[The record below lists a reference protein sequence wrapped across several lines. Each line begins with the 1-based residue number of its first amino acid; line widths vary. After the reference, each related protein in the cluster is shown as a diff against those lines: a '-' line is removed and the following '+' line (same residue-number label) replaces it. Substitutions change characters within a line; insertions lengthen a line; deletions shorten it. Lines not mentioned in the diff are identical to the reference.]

1 MILPAAILCAAYT
14 LAPFAFAQSKATA
27 RPSATPPETQ
37 TPGKSNTRD
46 ARLEPVNERRRD
58 SNAVKEL
65 STDNASNTTSNVAD
79 NLSPAT
85 YTYEFE
91 QPQFTVSK
99 FRITHDAEGK
109 AAVTFERR
117 NEQEPYIEPFTISA
131 AALARINDLL
141 AKLDFLN
148 STESY
153 QVDKDFSH
161 LGTSTFNLQRD
172 GRTRT
177 ATFNYTRNPDAAA
190 LTTEYRRVMDQ
201 VLFVFD
207 INLARTNQ
215 PLEAPGIMKRLE
227 ILVARNGISDTG
239 QIAVLLRD
247 LTTDERIPLI
257 ARNKA
262 EKLLKKIEKMKL

>member
-1 MILPAAILCAAYT
+1 MKSFQRSNLRLLAAIIFVANIG
-14 LAPFAFAQSKATA
+14 APHAFAQSKATA
-27 RPSATPPETQ
+27 RPSTDTLIQ
-37 TPGKSNTRD
+37 TPNKSNTRSGLTKHD
-46 ARLEPVNERRRD
+46 DEARQESD
-58 SNAVKEL
+58 SVLA
-65 STDNASNTTSNVAD
+65 STVAD
-79 NLSPAT
+79 DASPAT

-91 QPQFTVSK
+91 QPQFTVPK
-99 FRITHDAEGK
+99 FRVTHDAEGK
-109 AAVTFERR
+109 ATVTFERR
-117 NEQEPYIEPFTISA
+117 NEPEPYTEQFTISPT
-131 AALARINDLL
+131 ALSRINDLL
-141 AKLDFLN
+141 LKLDFLN

-153 QVDKDFSH
+153 QAEKDFSH

-172 GRTRT
+172 GRART
-177 ATFNYTRNPDAAA
+177 AKFNYTKNPDAALLA
-190 LTTEYRRVMDQ
+190 TEYRRVMDQ

-239 QIAVLLRD
+239 QIAVILRD

-262 EKLLKKIEKMKL
+262 EKLLKKIEK

>member
-1 MILPAAILCAAYT
+1 MKLCLISNSRFVNLKLMFLVILAMSLSVPH
-14 LAPFAFAQSKATA
+14 AFAQSKATA
-27 RPSATPPETQ
+27 RPVADAPIQ
-37 TPGKSNTRD
+37 TPNKSNTRSGAIEDEARRKSNSVPDSTVAAD
-46 ARLEPVNERRRD
+46 A
-58 SNAVKEL
+58 
-65 STDNASNTTSNVAD
+65 
-79 NLSPAT
+79 SPAT

-91 QPQFTVSK
+91 QPKFTVSK

-109 AAVTFERR
+109 AIVTFERR
-117 NEQEPYIEPFTISA
+117 NEQEPYTEPFTISA
-131 AALARINDLL
+131 PALARINDLL

-153 QVDKDFSH
+153 QAEKDFSH

-172 GRTRT
+172 GRART
-177 ATFNYTRNPDAAA
+177 AKFNYTKNPDAALLA
-190 LTTEYRRVMDQ
+190 TEYRRVMDQ

-239 QIAVLLRD
+239 QIAVILRD

-262 EKLLKKIEKMKL
+262 EKLLKKIEK

>member
-1 MILPAAILCAAYT
+1 MIVFAANT
-14 LAPFAFAQSKATA
+14 FAPYAFTQSKTTT
-27 RPSATPPETQ
+27 RPSPEIKTS
-37 TPGKSNTRD
+37 GKSNSRD
-46 ARLEPVNERRRD
+46 RTVEPDNERRQN
-58 SNAVKEL
+58 SNAVKE
-65 STDNASNTTSNVAD
+65 SNTVNASATAPIIAED
-79 NLSPAT
+79 AGAAT
-85 YTYEFE
+85 YTYEFD

-99 FRITHDAEGK
+99 FRVTHDAEGK
-109 AAVTFERR
+109 ATVTFERR
-117 NEQEPYIEPFTISA
+117 NEQEPYTEPFTVSP
-131 AALARINDLL
+131 AALSRINDLL

-153 QVDKDFSH
+153 QTEKDFSH
-161 LGTSTFNLQRD
+161 LGTSTFSLQRD

-177 ATFNYTRNPDAAA
+177 AKFNYTKNPDAAA
-190 LTTEYRRVMDQ
+190 LATEYRRIMDQ

-227 ILVARNGISDTG
+227 ILVSRNGISDAG
-239 QIAVLLRD
+239 QIAAVLRD

-262 EKLLKKIEKMKL
+262 EKLLKKIEK